1 MAVRGGVRALLR
13 EHAVALL
20 FFGLVLL
27 VAVLFREVLAPFFLA
42 VFIVYL
48 IEPLVARAS
57 VERMRGRTVSRG
69 LAVAGVYG
77 VAISLTLAA
86 GALTVPRLGEELQ
99 RIGDQAPAALTNFR
113 AQHLPAASRWVQ
125 HRFGGLLE
133 KDAAETALRSAERGV
148 HLAVERGEQ
157 AAAVASVL
165 RPEERDRMLALH
177 VPVTQKSL
185 KATGQGPAI
194 LRLTPTPEGGFE
206 VTTASALEVEQV
218 GANRYR
224 LAPSTSAAPEEKFDL
239 ESLLLGSLE
248 QLSADSE
255 AGVGRV
261 LQLGQKV
268 AALLASAV
276 MTVFLAFMLAAF
288 LSVDLPGTIAFV
300 LGLFPS
306 RTQPRVAD
314 LMSRLDKGLSGV
326 IRGQLSI
333 CAVNG
338 LLTTVGLLLLGVPF
352 ATTLGIFAGVCSLI
366 PIFGTFISSVPAIL
380 LGLSVGPMTGLLV
393 LVWILGIHLV
403 EANILNPKI
412 LGDAAQL
419 HPVVV
424 IFALLAGEHTF
435 GLFGALFAVPAASM
449 LQTVF
454 FFAREQLAPVT
465 APSPETSEQVPP

>member
-1 MAVRGGVRALLR
+1 MAVRGGLRALLR
-13 EHAVALL
+13 EHGVAAL

-27 VAVLFREVLAPFFLA
+27 VAALFHEVLAPFFLA

-57 VERMRGRTVSRG
+57 VKRMRGRPVSRG

-77 VAISLTLAA
+77 IAISITLAA
-86 GALTVPRLGEELQ
+86 GALMVPRLGEELQ
-99 RIGDQAPAALTNFR
+99 RIGDQAPAALNSFR
-113 AQHLPAASRWVQ
+113 AQQLPAASRWVQ
-125 HRFGGLLE
+125 QRFGGLLE
-133 KDAAETALRSAERGV
+133 KDAAETALRSAERGL
-148 HLAVERGEQ
+148 HTAAERGEQ

-165 RPEERDRMLALH
+165 RPQERERMLAH
-177 VPVTQKSL
+177 HAPVTQKSL
-185 KATGQGPAI
+185 KVAGQEPAI
-194 LRLTPTPEGGFE
+194 LRVTPTPEGGFE
-206 VTTASALEVEQV
+206 VTTATALEVEQIS
-218 GANRYR
+218 ANRYR
-224 LAPSTSAAPEEKFDL
+224 LAPSTAAAAEEKFDL

-248 QLSADSE
+248 QLSTDSE

-268 AALLASAV
+268 AAMLASAV

-300 LGLFPS
+300 LGLFPP

-352 ATTLGIFAGVCSLI
+352 ATTLGIFAGLCSLV
-366 PIFGTFISSVPAIL
+366 PIFGTFISSVPSIL

-403 EANILNPKI
+403 EANVLNPKI

-424 IFALLAGEHTF
+424 IFALVAGEHTF

-454 FFAREQLAPVT
+454 FFAREQLAPV
-465 APSPETSEQVPP
+465 ASPSPETSEQVTP